1 MKEERLHD
9 LARRL
14 GAREAERL
22 DVDATA
28 RAVVERL
35 KQAGNATER
44 RWIGSTWLRVAAA
57 LVLLAG
63 GGVLARE
70 WLGPE
75 PTGQV
80 AAIPTGAD
88 LGALSSD
95 QLEDLLDS
103 LDRTL
108 DLNAPALDSAG
119 TALDDLTAD
128 ELRAMLR
135 ALEG

>member
-1 MKEERLHD
+1 MNEERLHD

-28 RAVVERL
+28 RAVLERL
-35 KQAGNATER
+35 NRAGSATDR
-44 RWIGSTWLRVAAA
+44 RWSGSTWLRVAAA
-57 LVLLAG
+57 LVLLV
-63 GGVLARE
+63 GGVVLTRE
-70 WLGPE
+70 WLGPD
-75 PTGQV
+75 PAGQV

-108 DLNAPALDSAG
+108 DLSAPAPDSSG